1 LRNAIKD
8 HIEIQGFRRGKAHQ
22 APPEKIKRTLLKFWS
37 TKDELIEAVI
47 EVWAES
53 HRDLLDKCF
62 EWCKNKID
70 FQHYIQLM
78 DNIDKTRE
86 KRLEEY
92 ESVIM
97 QFYKEVQELGSEME
111 IRLVM
116 AICIHQLVKIAEEND
131 KKSVDKDNKMKRA
144 NLPEWHCILTII
156 ENIPASDERWD
167 SFESF
172 ILEIQAI
179 HHTKQQQRNIDE
191 KQNQFLEIFNSAQPQ
206 ITKWANFFQI
216 DSVDSW
222 QPKDIQGDSIEQ
234 VIQNFSDLNELIN
247 SYQQLVNQPQPATLL
262 ERSSFEKQRDGLEE
276 KILSFY
282 KILDKCFSNQQ
293 ETKKADQS
301 REYFK
306 R

>member
-1 LRNAIKD
+1 
-8 HIEIQGFRRGKAHQ
+8 
-22 APPEKIKRTLLKFWS
+22 
-37 TKDELIEAVI
+37 
-47 EVWAES
+47 
-53 HRDLLDKCF
+53 
-62 EWCKNKID
+62 
-70 FQHYIQLM
+70 M
-78 DNIDKTRE
+78 
-86 KRLEEY
+86 
-92 ESVIM
+92 
-97 QFYKEVQELGSEME
+97 
-111 IRLVM
+111 
-116 AICIHQLVKIAEEND
+116 
-131 KKSVDKDNKMKRA
+131 
-144 NLPEWHCILTII
+144 
-156 ENIPASDERWD
+156 
-167 SFESF
+167 
-172 ILEIQAI
+172 
-179 HHTKQQQRNIDE
+179 NIDE

-301 REYFK
+301 EENILK
-306 R
+306 DDVTVTISNVDEIEDSLNP